1 MVKFSGAV
9 VMGLNGG
16 EDEQEEDERDHGI
29 EAGIKFRKGSGAAGG
44 ATVGDEE
51 VSYPPD
57 EEEKG

>member
-1 MVKFSGAV
+1 
-9 VMGLNGG
+9 MGLNGG